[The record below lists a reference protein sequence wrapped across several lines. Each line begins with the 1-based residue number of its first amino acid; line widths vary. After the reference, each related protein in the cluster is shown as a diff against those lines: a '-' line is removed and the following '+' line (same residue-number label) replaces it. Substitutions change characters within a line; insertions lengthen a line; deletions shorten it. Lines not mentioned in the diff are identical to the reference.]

1 MKKFAGALI
10 LAPQKRCFKK
20 LTPLWVPM
28 TPHFFLENHFPFKN
42 IDVFQ
47 KAELI
52 IFIFGHATVILS
64 SEIKIFQLK
73 KNLDDRTKI
82 AKSRLFFKDFIIF
95 SSFRSSIIDPYTI

>member
-1 MKKFAGALI
+1 MG
-10 LAPQKRCFKK
+10 PYD
-20 LTPLWVPM
+20 
-28 TPHFFLENHFPFKN
+28 PHFLLQNHFPFKN

-82 AKSRLFFKDFIIF
+82 AKSRLFFKRFYHF
-95 SSFRSSIIDPYTI
+95 FFF

>member
-1 MKKFAGALI
+1 MKKFGGASI

-28 TPHFFLENHFPFKN
+28 TPIFYYRIISPFKN

-47 KAELI
+47 KSELI
-52 IFIFGHATVILS
+52 IFIFGHATAILS

-73 KNLDDRTKI
+73 KILDDQTKI
-82 AKSRLFFKDFIIF
+82 AKYRLFFKDFLIF

>member
-1 MKKFAGALI
+1 MG
-10 LAPQKRCFKK
+10 PYD
-20 LTPLWVPM
+20 
-28 TPHFFLENHFPFKN
+28 PHFLIENHFPFKN

-52 IFIFGHATVILS
+52 IFIFGHATAILS

-82 AKSRLFFKDFIIF
+82 AKSRLFFLKIL
-95 SSFRSSIIDPYTI
+95 SFFLLLEAQ

>member
-1 MKKFAGALI
+1 MG
-10 LAPQKRCFKK
+10 PYD
-20 LTPLWVPM
+20 
-28 TPHFFLENHFPFKN
+28 PHFLLENHFPFKN

-52 IFIFGHATVILS
+52 IFIFGHATAILS

-82 AKSRLFFKDFIIF
+82 AKSQLFFKDFIIF

>member
-1 MKKFAGALI
+1 MKKFGGASI
-10 LAPQKRCFKK
+10 LAPQKKVVQK
-20 LTPLWVPM
+20 IDPTMGPYDP
-28 TPHFFLENHFPFKN
+28 FFLLENHFPFKN

-52 IFIFGHATVILS
+52 IFIFGHATAILS

-82 AKSRLFFKDFIIF
+82 AKSRLFF
-95 SSFRSSIIDPYTI
+95 

>member
-1 MKKFAGALI
+1 MA
-10 LAPQKRCFKK
+10 QKNDP
-20 LTPLWVPM
+20 TM
-28 TPHFFLENHFPFKN
+28 GSYDPHFLLENHFPFKN

-52 IFIFGHATVILS
+52 IFIFGHATAILS

-82 AKSRLFFKDFIIF
+82 AKSRLFFLRFYHF
-95 SSFRSSIIDPYTI
+95 FFF